1 MRATALTKRQ
11 RQALEAIRE
20 SLRERKVAPTH
31 AELARAMALS
41 NASAV
46 GGYLAALVRKG
57 WIEIIPS
64 VERGIRLLREG
75 APIVDAAHLSG
86 AAGAGADAVEERHA
100 LARLHDFESLSREF
114 DGRPDFFV
122 RIEGEALDAAGFA
135 SGDIVA
141 VRREA
146 RARDGDVV
154 LARIGGEVGFSRY
167 RRIDAA
173 TVALHPLDTHLGQAP
188 IEVGPGSDGAQ
199 IVGVV
204 VGAIVAT
211 RPAATDEQH

>member
-1 MRATALTKRQ
+1 MRATPLTKRQ

-20 SLRERKVAPTH
+20 SLRAHKVAPTH
-31 AELARAMALS
+31 AELARAMALP

-46 GGYLAALVRKG
+46 GGYLAALARKG

-75 APIVDAAHLSG
+75 APIVDTAQLSDVAAASPG
-86 AAGAGADAVEERHA
+86 AVEERRG

-122 RIEGEALDAAGFA
+122 RIEGDALAAAGFA

-146 RARDGDVV
+146 DVRDGDVV
-154 LARIGGEVGFSRY
+154 LSRIGGEVAFRRY
-167 RRIDAA
+167 VRIDAA
-173 TVALHPLDTHLGQAP
+173 TAALHPVGTDSAHAP
-188 IEVGPGSDGAQ
+188 VEVGPGNDDAE

-211 RPAATDEQH
+211 RRTGPGDPP

>member
-31 AELARAMALS
+31 AELARTMALP
-41 NASAV
+41 NASAI

-64 VERGIRLLREG
+64 VDRGIRLLREG

-86 AAGAGADAVEERHA
+86 AAGADAVEERHA
-100 LARLHDFESLSREF
+100 LPRLHDFESLSREF

-122 RIEGEALDAAGFA
+122 RIEGDALDAAGFA

-154 LARIGGEVGFSRY
+154 LARIGDEVAFGRY

-211 RPAATDEQH
+211 RPTASDDRH

>member
-1 MRATALTKRQ
+1 MRATPLTKRQ

-20 SLRERKVAPTH
+20 SLREHKVAPTH
-31 AELARAMALS
+31 AELARAMTLP

-46 GGYLAALVRKG
+46 GGYLAALARKG

-75 APIVDAAHLSG
+75 APIVDAAHLSDV
-86 AAGAGADAVEERHA
+86 AGANAGAVEERSG

-122 RIEGEALDAAGFA
+122 RIEGGALRAAGFA

-146 RARDGDVV
+146 DVRDGDVV
-154 LARIGGEVGFSRY
+154 LVRIGGEVTFRQSV
-167 RRIDAA
+167 RIDAA
-173 TVALHPLDTHLGQAP
+173 TAALHPVGTDPAHAP
-188 IEVGPGSDGAQ
+188 VEVGPGRDGAE

-204 VGAIVAT
+204 VGAIVAARRT
-211 RPAATDEQH
+211 GSDQLP

>member
-20 SLRERKVAPTH
+20 SLRDRKVAPTH
-31 AELARAMALS
+31 AELARAMALP

-46 GGYLAALVRKG
+46 GGYLAALARKG
-57 WIEIIPS
+57 WIEIIPA

-86 AAGAGADAVEERHA
+86 VAGASPGAVEERPEFP
-100 LARLHDFESLSREF
+100 RLHDFESLSRQF

-122 RIEGEALDAAGFA
+122 RIERDALEAAGFA
-135 SGDIVA
+135 RGDIVA

-146 RARDGDVV
+146 EVRDGDVV
-154 LARIGGEVGFSRY
+154 LARIGGEVTF
-167 RRIDAA
+167 RRCRRVDAA
-173 TVALHPLDTHLGQAP
+173 TVALHPLGTNPGQAP
-188 IEVGPGSDGAQ
+188 VEVGPGTDGAE
-199 IVGVV
+199 IVGVA

-211 RPAATDEQH
+211 RPAGSGDPP